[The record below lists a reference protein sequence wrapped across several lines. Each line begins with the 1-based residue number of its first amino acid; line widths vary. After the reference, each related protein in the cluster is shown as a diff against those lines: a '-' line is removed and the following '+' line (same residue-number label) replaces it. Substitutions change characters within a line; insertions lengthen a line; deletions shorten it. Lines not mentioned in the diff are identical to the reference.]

1 MQALSQLSYTPTKG
15 AHYTDRISLC
25 KEWEMALF
33 DCKENAR
40 SFPNGRRLLA
50 SDICFLDKPPGKRF
64 LSSAQLLSQ
73 RQVADTLAGRREHC
87 IDECRGER
95 WKSRFSDPA
104 GGVIDRGSD
113 DVRPNVH
120 RALTYA

>member
-15 AHYTDRISLC
+15 AHYTGRISLC

-40 SFPNGRRLLA
+40 SFPNGRCLIA
-50 SDICFLDKPPGKRF
+50 SDNRFLNRPRKRF
-64 LSSAQLLSQ
+64 LSSAQLITQ

-104 GGVIDRGSD
+104 RGVIDRGSD
-113 DVRPNVH
+113 DVRPHVH
-120 RALTYA
+120 RALAYA